1 MTCILITLA
10 MQLTCTFENKVACT
24 DNETLAQLLYVPS
37 CQALA
42 LDAIPIELTP
52 SPRLL
57 RVQPN
62 SELP

>member
-1 MTCILITLA
+1 MTCMLVTIA
-10 MQLTCTFENKVACT
+10 MQLTCAFENKVACT
-24 DNETLAQLLYVPS
+24 DNEYLAQLLYVPL

-42 LDAIPIELTP
+42 LDAGPIELIP
-52 SPRLL
+52 SPKFN